1 MIGESSQGS
10 SLEAVDM
17 KTAGCIE
24 LAELEAALQ
33 KWHVG
38 TSANILWA

>member
-1 MIGESSQGS
+1 
-10 SLEAVDM
+10 M

-24 LAELEAALQ
+24 LAELEAALH

-38 TSANILWA
+38 TSGGTTICGFDKLN